1 MISKSPLLSRVV
13 WCAPIA
19 MLGALLV
26 HAQTDLAGFWVFKV
40 PRGDGT
46 FSESYFE
53 LKQSGET
60 ITGNTVGGRA
70 QLPIDGG
77 AFRDGKLRFTVSFT
91 GRGGQ
96 PGATPPTFT
105 TVYEGTLQGGKFAMT
120 MTGGRA
126 GRNGRGPSTGEFE
139 RAKAEAAMPPAKIA
153 LPELHDIRD
162 NKLARTP
169 PMGWNSWNKF
179 AGAIDDKAVRGI
191 ADAMVSSGMQKAGYE
206 YVNIDDTW
214 ELDRDANGNIT
225 TNTKFPDMKALADYV
240 HSKGLKIGIYSS
252 PGPKTCAGYV
262 ASYGHE
268 EQDARTFSAWGIDY
282 LKYDWCSAGTIYSD
296 AEMQAVY
303 QKMGDALLKSR
314 RPILYSLCQY
324 GNNKVWEW
332 GAKVGGNSWRTTGD
346 INDSWQSLDRIGF
359 GTAVPGG
366 IHKQGEPGPPALTQY
381 DIAQSATVGH
391 WNDPD
396 MLEVGN
402 GHMTTDEY
410 KTHFSLW
417 CLLRAPL
424 LAGNDLRDMTDDT
437 KSILMN
443 TDVIAIDQDRAGLP
457 LQRVSQEG
465 NTVVF
470 MRPLKG
476 GDIVVGMFN
485 RGDQPAEIG
494 ASWDSLGVAGKRLQV
509 RDLWKH
515 AAVTVNRDRYTDNV
529 PMHGVVILRVTAK

>member
-515 AAVTVNRDRYTDNV
+515 AAVTVTGDRYTDNV